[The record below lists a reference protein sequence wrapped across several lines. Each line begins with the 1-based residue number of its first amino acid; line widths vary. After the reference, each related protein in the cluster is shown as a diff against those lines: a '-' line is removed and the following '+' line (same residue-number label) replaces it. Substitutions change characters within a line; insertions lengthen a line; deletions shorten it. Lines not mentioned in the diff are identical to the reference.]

1 MLDSAIRNLRSH
13 RPEPSQRGVLG
24 PIVVPLFVAA
34 LSIFWCTLWFHSLFA
49 GVVSWH
55 WLAALAALNLWTLLV
70 YRHDKRAALRG
81 ALRISEAH
89 LNTLAVLGGW
99 PAAYVAQILF
109 RHKTRKPRF
118 QLIYWSAAFVNLM
131 AAALLSSADLRSM
144 AVAYAQ
150 ANPLHVVA
158 GIICA
163 MLALVV
169 GIWLLPESTLQL
181 RIRSKRE
188 QEAFRPIDSTY
199 HPRAFRRR
207 NRS

>member
-1 MLDSAIRNLRSH
+1 MRSATASN
-13 RPEPSQRGVLG
+13 RPKKRTRGALAPVG
-24 PIVVPLFVAA
+24 IAI
-34 LSIFWCTLWFHSLFA
+34 LSIIWSTLWLRAVFS
-49 GVVSWH
+49 GIVSWN

-81 ALRISEAH
+81 AWRISEAH

-99 PAAYVAQILF
+99 PAAYVAQVLF

-118 QLIYWSAAFVNLM
+118 QLIYWNAALLNLL
-131 AAALLSSADLRSM
+131 AAVLLSSADLRSM

-150 ANPLHVVA
+150 ANPLLVAA
-158 GIICA
+158 GIIGV
-163 MLALVV
+163 MLVLVV
-169 GIWLLPESTLQL
+169 GVWLLPESTPQL

-188 QEAFRPIDSTY
+188 QEAFKPIVTAY